1 MEHNILY
8 LYAEIESILR
18 HCLKQFCISYLH
30 WPYDTKRILFPP
42 WEIWMLW
49 QVNHCCSSGYF
60 PEGLGRHCSL
70 DWSWTLLN
78 FNINQ
83 KMSRVGPHSKLSTA
97 SRQLHNYKFEFLVAW
112 FVVVVQSLS
121 RVQLFVTSWTVACQA
136 PLSSTVSWSLL
147 KFMSIELVVLSN
159 HLISPSALNLSQHQ
173 GLFQA
178 LRIRWPKYWSFSFGI
193 RPSNELGKEY
203 IKVPNWERLYVVTL
217 LT

>member
-1 MEHNILY
+1 MTPRE
-8 LYAEIESILR
+8 
-18 HCLKQFCISYLH
+18 FCFH
-30 WPYDTKRILFPP
+30 HEK
-42 WEIWMLW
+42 IWMLW
-49 QVNHCCSSGYF
+49 QVNHCCSSGCF
-60 PEGLGRHCSL
+60 PEGLGRHCPL
-70 DWSWTLLN
+70 DWSWTMLN

-83 KMSRVGPHSKLSTA
+83 KMSCVGPHSKLSTA
-97 SRQLHNYKFEFLVAW
+97 SWQLDNYNFEFLVAW

-159 HLISPSALNLSQHQ
+159 HLILYRSLLLLPSIFPNIRVFSNVLALC
-173 GLFQA
+173 
-178 LRIRWPKYWSFSFGI
+178 IRWPKYRSLSFSI

-203 IKVPNWERLYVVTL
+203 IKVPNWETSTSRLYVVTL

>member
-1 MEHNILY
+1 MTLR
-8 LYAEIESILR
+8 ESCF
-18 HCLKQFCISYLH
+18 HPEK
-30 WPYDTKRILFPP
+30 
-42 WEIWMLW
+42 IWMLW

-97 SRQLHNYKFEFLVAW
+97 SRQLHNYNFEFLVAW

-147 KFMSIELVVLSN
+147 KFMSIELLMLSN
-159 HLISPSALNLSQHQ
+159 HLILCCPLLFLPSVFPRIRVFSNELALH
-173 GLFQA
+173 
-178 LRIRWPKYWSFSFGI
+178 IRWPKD
-193 RPSNELGKEY
+193 
-203 IKVPNWERLYVVTL
+203 
-217 LT
+217 